1 MPIVIKKYNWHQT
14 TSKISIDLPIAS
26 NNPSDIFITEDY
38 LKVSSPPYL
47 FEAFLPHKINVDL
60 SHGTK
65 TKDILKLE
73 LTKVSC
79 YSSLL

>member
-14 TSKISIDLPIAS
+14 TSKISIDLQIAS

-65 TKDILKLE
+65 TKDILKLQ

-79 YSSLL
+79 SSSLL